1 MNKYTIRTETE
12 TIYTDKVEVLEKNNF
27 NISYVFVRENHI
39 LYRILNGDETELQ
52 PDALLLCNEDGTEKQ
67 MCQYAHFNTAQEAFD
82 CVNYNTKQ
90 ATEILKALQSIERPD
105 DENDMDTEDVRP
117 RVYTANFLFNYFG
130 GDYVGDKKIV
140 GAGVDV
146 AFRPYKKGQL
156 VKFCSEKETY
166 FTVEKE
172 SRIIGIRKEKIYL
185 QDAVSVSFDREKLVK
200 LTIHKDVV
208 RTICEHFGWDKL
220 DISISE
226 YELDYEE
233 REYGTIEGIMISFC
247 NYEITLLTS
256 GNKVWKRKNAGCHSV
271 NTKYVRMYRIKSV
284 ELVEKKKPDFDL
296 DVVDEYKY
304 YHDRNTPK
312 IDWNEK
318 TEIRRK
324 RRELDKANF
333 KEVYKDVPFETSHVF
348 GIICGCRLYY
358 PFQNEGVSAEIYIVQ
373 NNGNHAEK
381 VPCKVGTPYPNKNSY
396 HAYNYNEKGS
406 DCWLYTYLP
415 DEKKEYEHVS
425 IVCVW
430 TVKLL
435 INEKK
440 TDIKFVHIYQI
451 GNINSAQDEYNFH
464 FIDISYAPIFGYG
477 NELLTNENSSLME
490 SIMDNDSLFILYQ
503 NEDVIRPIKESE
515 DDEVYAFI
523 AQQALAHFSAKELME
538 MLSSDNSSLPVEVA
552 VEKEDVLQGYYSSS
566 WKKVKPRFEFTLLEK

>member
-1 MNKYTIRTETE
+1 MNATEENEQEEIEMDIINKLYTF
-12 TIYTDKVEVLEKNNF
+12 VENGGRLEKG
-27 NISYVFVRENHI
+27 REPVYGEPFYHDYMYQLI
-39 LYRILNGDETELQ
+39 KLKYEIGDRLRIES
-52 PDALLLCNEDGTEKQ
+52 ED
-67 MCQYAHFNTAQEAFD
+67 
-82 CVNYNTKQ
+82 
-90 ATEILKALQSIERPD
+90 
-105 DENDMDTEDVRP
+105 
-117 RVYTANFLFNYFG
+117 
-130 GDYVGDKKIV
+130 
-140 GAGVDV
+140 
-146 AFRPYKKGQL
+146 
-156 VKFCSEKETY
+156 
-166 FTVEKE
+166 
-172 SRIIGIRKEKIYL
+172 
-185 QDAVSVSFDREKLVK
+185 
-200 LTIHKDVV
+200 
-208 RTICEHFGWDKL
+208 
-220 DISISE
+220 
-226 YELDYEE
+226 
-233 REYGTIEGIMISFC
+233 GTIEGIMISFC

-271 NTKYVRMYRIKSV
+271 NTKYVRMHRIKSV

-333 KEVYKDVPFETSHVF
+333 KEVYKDVPFENSHVF
-348 GIICGCRLYY
+348 GIIRGCRLYY

-430 TVKLL
+430 TVKLR
-435 INEKK
+435 INKKK